1 MLCSSARKPRWPMAF
16 TACAALCVVTAC
28 STPPRPANAVIIPG
42 PASADERV
50 IEDPVGQRFVLYDTV
65 KKIAVSWTN
74 VSNEFVYN
82 FTTPSDLYTM
92 GNSLTNHFSIVQL
105 QNGRAVTVYTL
116 PDAAHDAIFPL
127 AADGQNAFFLLVHYR
142 DDGSEEWR
150 HIVRWDPTTRT
161 LHPFVH
167 VEGAIE
173 QGALAGPTLYFT
185 VLRPDRAV
193 WLYRLP
199 AANLNAEPQLVST
212 HWTDDPLLAYEGRL
226 VKVADHQFV
235 FDSIHLPVRAVN
247 VLTPQGVL
255 VQFDDD
261 PKSLTTRADVFQLSD
276 GRHLGSATS
285 VEGVEWMPNGV
296 QLDCD
301 GRVEIVSWSY
311 AGGEEENPS

>member
-1 MLCSSARKPRWPMAF
+1 MLCSSARKARWATAV
-16 TACAALCVVTAC
+16 TACAALCLVTAC
-28 STPPRPANAVIIPG
+28 GTPPRPANAVIIPG

-50 IEDPVGQRFVLYDTV
+50 IDDPVDQRFVLYDA
-65 KKIAVSWTN
+65 KKKMAVSWTN

-82 FTTPSDLYTM
+82 FNTLSDLYTV

-127 AADGQNAFFLLVHYR
+127 AADGQNAYFLLVHYR
-142 DDGSEEWR
+142 DDGSEAWR
-150 HIVRWDPTTRT
+150 HIVRWDPATRT
-161 LHPFVH
+161 LQAFAH
-167 VEGAIE
+167 VEGAIV
-173 QGALAGPTLYFT
+173 QGALAGSTLYFT

-199 AANLNAEPQLVST
+199 AANFNAEPQLVST
-212 HWTDDPLLAYEGRL
+212 HWTDDPLLVYEGKL
-226 VKVADHQFV
+226 VKVVDHQFV
-235 FDSIHLPVRAVN
+235 FDTIRLPVGAVN

-261 PKSLTTRADVFQLSD
+261 PKSLTTRADVNQLSD
-276 GRHLGSATS
+276 GRHLGGATS
-285 VEGVEWMPNGV
+285 VEGFEWTANGV

-301 GRVEIVSWSY
+301 GHVETVR
-311 AGGEEENPS
+311 